1 MSKFFD
7 KDFLVKC
14 TSFLF
19 ILSIF
24 LDLHVFYNS
33 ISTLIRVFFI
43 TGIFL
48 IIFFKYAT
56 KSEKKLLISYFLALN
71 LFLIGHILN
80 ISNNNIFNE
89 FLYFLKMSMNVLIIF
104 TIYKLSYDK
113 KIFYRTILISNI
125 LISGSI
131 IVCNLFKIGY
141 TSYDFNKISYNI
153 FDWYFAGNV
162 DFRLSSTKGLFHL
175 TNQISAILCLYLP
188 LLLIK
193 LKGKINF
200 INIFSVSLNII
211 ALFMLGTR
219 VSTYTSFIVIFIA
232 IIGYC
237 LTQIFNKKF
246 NFKYLFLLILFFGL
260 SCIIYINCPLKNRIQ
275 FYNDKKNEIL
285 NSNESKKSG
294 SDRVITHAGEQDS
307 LILKLKSKEIPEEFY
322 LEYYPI
328 DEDREF
334 YENYVL
340 STGNSLNDTRHLE
353 RAIIQRV
360 KDKNDNKLDDFFGIG
375 YDRIMN
381 IFNIENDFIMQYYS
395 VGIIGTFLLIGVYI
409 IIILFISFKTL
420 FNLRRY
426 FTLENGL
433 LLFSE
438 IYFLICSFFTGNIL
452 NSISTIIPLS
462 FVLGY
467 HISIVNKKEKKE
479 YEYVIG
485 FKTSLKSE
493 DEIIKDVFD
502 SKGQVIIYNI
512 NPLIL
517 MNFYKDK
524 KVVKE
529 FNEQNFNIP
538 DGNGVVLTS
547 RLSSGNINKSIPGIE
562 MFENICSK
570 SVNKKYKIYLYGAKE
585 DSVVKTKKV
594 LENKYKGINIIGYK
608 NGYTNS
614 GDVIN
619 DILNKKPDI
628 LFVAL
633 GSPLQENFIIN
644 NKTKLKDIKI
654 IMPVGGSFDVVSNN
668 ISRAPL
674 IYRKLK
680 IEFLYRMIKEPKR
693 FRQLFTLVKYLFIA
707 LFGNVCYNSIEAKEN
722 MNSEK

>member
-1 MSKFFD
+1 MKKIFN
-7 KDFLVKC
+7 KDNAPIIISALY
-14 TSFLF
+14 

-24 LDLHVFYNS
+24 LDLHSFYSS
-33 ISTLIRVFFI
+33 ISTLIRVIFI
-43 TGIFL
+43 SIIFL
-48 IIFFKYAT
+48 IIFVKYSS
-56 KSEKKLLISYFLALN
+56 KKEKKYFISYFSL
-71 LFLIGHILN
+71 LFIYIFFHILN
-80 ISNNNIFNE
+80 IRYNNLYYEI
-89 FLYFLKMSMNVLIIF
+89 LYFIKMSMNVLII
-104 TIYKLSYDK
+104 YSVHKLSLNK
-113 KIFYRTILISNI
+113 KIFYNTILISSL
-125 LISGSI
+125 LISLNI
-131 IVCNLFKIGY
+131 IICNLFKCGY
-141 TSYDFNKISYNI
+141 TSYDFDIISYNI
-153 FDWYFAGNV
+153 VEWFTHANL
-162 DFRLSSTKGLFHL
+162 DFRLTSTKGLFHL
-175 TNQISAILCLYLP
+175 SNQISAILCLYLP
-188 LLLIK
+188 LLLNK

-200 INIFSVSLNII
+200 INIFSVSSNII

-237 LTQIFNKKF
+237 LTQISNKKF
-246 NFKYLFLLILFFGL
+246 NFKYLFLLILFLGL

-285 NSNESKKSG
+285 NSNESKKSV
-294 SDRVITHAGEQDS
+294 SDRVITHAGEEDG

-395 VGIIGTFLLIGVYI
+395 VGIIGTSLLIGVYI
-409 IIILFISFKTL
+409 LIILFISFKTL

-628 LFVAL
+628 LFLAL

>member
-56 KSEKKLLISYFLALN
+56 KSEKKLLISYFLALI

-153 FDWYFAGNV
+153 FDWYFASNV

-188 LLLIK
+188 LLLNK

-200 INIFSVSLNII
+200 INIFSVSSNII

-246 NFKYLFLLILFFGL
+246 NFKYLFLLILFLGL

-285 NSNESKKSG
+285 NSNESKKSV
-294 SDRVITHAGEQDS
+294 SDRVITHAGEEDG

-328 DEDREF
+328 DEDRKF

-340 STGNSLNDTRHLE
+340 STGNSLNDTRYLE

-360 KDKNDNKLDDFFGIG
+360 KDKNDNKLDEFFGIG
-375 YDRIMN
+375 YDKIMN

-395 VGIIGTFLLIGVYI
+395 VGIIGTSLLIGVYI
-409 IIILFISFKTL
+409 LIILFISFKTL

-502 SKGQVIIYNI
+502 SKKQVIIYNI

-547 RLSSGNINKSIPGIE
+547 KLSSGNINKSIPGIE

-570 SVNKKYKIYLYGAKE
+570 SVNKKYKIYLYGAKK

-614 GDVIN
+614 EDVIN

-674 IYRKLK
+674 VYRKLK
-680 IEFLYRMIKEPKR
+680 IEFLYRMFKEPKR
-693 FRQLFTLVKYLFIA
+693 FRHLFTLVKYLFIA

-722 MNSEK
+722 KNSEK